1 MFRPTVAVILVGI
14 NDTLRK
20 SFDASVVA
28 VNLDRVVRELTKIGA
43 SVLTACLPDPAL
55 MFGLPPSLGRPLGR
69 RVAAVNVAVH
79 MVADR
84 YASVHL
90 HTPEL
95 PGVYDPQM
103 WSVDRLHPGE
113 RGHRL
118 LAVGAFDVL
127 AVRGVPVLRRPALEP
142 TNPTPTRSQQ
152 AMWLATHGPRWLLAR
167 STDLLPQLAW
177 LVVTEWWGDLR
188 VRLARDAGLSQAG
201 VDRAVR

>member
-1 MFRPTVAVILVGI
+1 
-14 NDTLRK
+14 
-20 SFDASVVA
+20 
-28 VNLDRVVRELTKIGA
+28 
-43 SVLTACLPDPAL
+43 
-55 MFGLPPSLGRPLGR
+55 
-69 RVAAVNVAVH
+69 
-79 MVADR
+79 
-84 YASVHL
+84 
-90 HTPEL
+90 
-95 PGVYDPQM
+95 M

>member
-1 MFRPTVAVILVGI
+1 VRFRPTVAVVLVGI

-20 SFDASVVA
+20 SFDAFGIT
-28 VNLDRVVRELTKIGA
+28 VNLDRVVSGLTGIGA
-43 SVLTACLPDPAL
+43 IVLTACLPDPAL
-55 MFGLPPSLGRPLGR
+55 MFGLPPLLGRPLAR
-69 RVAAVNVAVH
+69 RITAVNAAVH

-90 HTPEL
+90 HTPEM

-127 AVRGVPVLRRPALEP
+127 AARDVPVWRRPALEP
-142 TNPTPTRSQQ
+142 TNPTPTKSQR
-152 AMWLATHGPRWLLAR
+152 AVWLATHGTRWLLAR
-167 STDLLPQLAW
+167 SRDLLPQLAW
-177 LVVTEWWGDLR
+177 MVMTEWWGAVR
-188 VRLARDAGLSQAG
+188 IRLAR
-201 VDRAVR
+201 